1 VDQTW
6 RYAAARRRYG
16 NPRSLLETAAVV
28 TEGGKTMRELKAGS
42 RFYAFSASNIPALTV
57 HAGEELTIEAQD
69 CFSNQIQ
76 SEDELYSAVDWD
88 RVNPATGPVY
98 VEGAEPGDTLV
109 AHVLE
114 IKPATQGVMVTV
126 PGLGALGHLITEP
139 QTKVVPLREGQALFS
154 ERVQIP
160 LDPMVGVI
168 GTAPQEGEIPNG
180 APGPHGGNMDCTL
193 IGEGSRV
200 YLPVEVPGALFGLG
214 DLHAVMGDG
223 EIVVC
228 GVEMAGWV
236 TVRLEVL
243 KGRLLPL
250 PLVENENLVAT
261 IHSHEDLDL
270 AAQGSIEGMA
280 RLLTERVELPLHEA
294 GMLMS
299 ALGQL
304 RVCQVVDPLKTCRM
318 EFPKWALERHGF
330 IDITGATT

>member
-1 VDQTW
+1 M
-6 RYAAARRRYG
+6 
-16 NPRSLLETAAVV
+16 
-28 TEGGKTMRELKAGS
+28 KELKADS
-42 RFYAFSASNIPALTV
+42 RFYAFSANIAPALTV

-76 SEDELYSAVDWD
+76 SEDQLFGAVDWG
-88 RVNPATGPVY
+88 RVNPATGPVF

-114 IKPATQGVMVTV
+114 IKPAKQGVMVAV
-126 PGLGALGHLITEP
+126 PDLGALGHLISEP
-139 QTKVVPLREGQALFS
+139 QTRVVPLREGQALFS

-168 GTAPQEGEIPNG
+168 GTAPQDGEILNG

-228 GVEMAGWV
+228 GIEMAGWV
-236 TVRLEVL
+236 TVQLEVL
-243 KGRLLPL
+243 KGRFLPL
-250 PLVENENLVAT
+250 PLVENDHLVAT

-280 RLLTERVELPLHEA
+280 RLLTERVGLPLHEA

-318 EFPKWALERHGF
+318 EFPKWALERHGYV
-330 IDITGATT
+330 DITGGEA

>member
-1 VDQTW
+1 
-6 RYAAARRRYG
+6 
-16 NPRSLLETAAVV
+16 
-28 TEGGKTMRELKAGS
+28 MRELKADS
-42 RFYAFSASNIPALTV
+42 RFYAFSASNTPALTV
-57 HAGEELTIEAQD
+57 RAGEELTIEAQD

-76 SEDELYSAVDWD
+76 SEDEPYSAVDWD
-88 RVNPATGPVY
+88 RVNPATGPVF

-109 AHVLE
+109 AHVLQ

-126 PGLGALGHLITEP
+126 PGLGALGHLITDP

-160 LDPMVGVI
+160 LGPMVGVI
-168 GTAPQEGEIPNG
+168 GTAPKEGEILNG

-193 IGEGSRV
+193 IGEGSTV

-250 PLVENENLVAT
+250 PLVENDHLVAT

-280 RLLTERVELPLHEA
+280 RLLTERVGLPLHEA

-318 EFPKWALERHGF
+318 EFPKWALERHGYV
-330 IDITGATT
+330 DITGGEA